1 MPDNAIYY
9 YAAYAAIALLLGG
22 YALSIEVRRR
32 TVAQQRDAAE
42 RGSAERGK

>member
-9 YAAYAAIALLLGG
+9 YVAYVAIAVLLSG
-22 YALSIEVRRR
+22 YALSIGVRRR

-42 RGSAERGK
+42 RRK

>member
-9 YAAYAAIALLLGG
+9 YVAYAAIAVLLGG

-32 TVAQQRDAAE
+32 TIAQQRDAAE
-42 RGSAERGK
+42 RGSEGRGR